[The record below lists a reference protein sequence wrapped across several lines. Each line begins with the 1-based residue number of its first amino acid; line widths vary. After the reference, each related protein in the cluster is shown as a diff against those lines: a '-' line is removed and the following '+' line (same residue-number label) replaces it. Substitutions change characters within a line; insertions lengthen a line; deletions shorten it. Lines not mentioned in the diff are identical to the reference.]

1 MNSKKEQ
8 LKRLLSLK
16 RLWLLL
22 TLPVSILLYVLA
34 HAFPVFAEF
43 WARYVYVIFSHL

>member
-1 MNSKKEQ
+1 MTPAKEQ

-22 TLPVSILLYVLA
+22 TIPVAVILYVLA
-34 HAFPVFAEF
+34 HNFPAFAEF
-43 WARYVYVIFSHL
+43 WAR